1 MNEETLL
8 SSVRAVVSDEFGP
21 MRQQLNSIEREQTGM
36 AASLRH
42 VTNNVLELKQKV
54 QSVDD
59 TLNGPKGLV
68 ATVGVITWVQEHCT
82 ARLRADA
89 EATSPGGLP
98 TIKNAKAILSEDSVP
113 PNRVQLER
121 ERTEQQREKTRRA
134 NIRLVMLLVGVA
146 LGGGGTAFG
155 VTRLV
160 DALSPAAQASQ
171 P

>member
-1 MNEETLL
+1 MTEETLL
-8 SSVRAVVSDEFGP
+8 ASVRAVVSDEFGP

-54 QSVDD
+54 QNVDD

-68 ATVGVITWVQEHCT
+68 ATTGVLTWVQEHCT

-98 TIKNAKAILSEDSVP
+98 AIKNAKELLDSIP
-113 PNRVQLER
+113 PNRIQLER

-146 LGGGGTAFG
+146 LGGGGATFG

>member
-1 MNEETLL
+1 MTEQELL
-8 SSVRAVVSDEFGP
+8 SSVRSVVSEEFGQV
-21 MRQQLNSIEREQTGM
+21 RQQLNSIEREQTGM
-36 AASLRH
+36 TASLRH
-42 VTNNVLELKQKV
+42 VTNNVLDLKQKV
-54 QSVDD
+54 QSIDD

-68 ATVGVITWVQEHCT
+68 ATTGVLTWVQEHCT

-89 EATSPGGLP
+89 EATSPGRLP
-98 TIKNAKAILSEDSVP
+98 AIKNAKDILADSIP

-146 LGGGGTAFG
+146 LGGGGTAIG
-155 VTRLV
+155 VTQLV
-160 DALSPAAQASQ
+160 DALSPTAQAAQ

>member
-1 MNEETLL
+1 MTEQELL
-8 SSVRAVVSDEFGP
+8 SSVRSVVSEEFGQV
-21 MRQQLNSIEREQTGM
+21 RQQLNSIEREQTGM
-36 AASLRH
+36 AASMRH
-42 VTNNVLELKQKV
+42 VTNNVLELKKKV
-54 QSVDD
+54 QGIDD

-68 ATVGVITWVQEHCT
+68 ATTGVLSWVQEHCT

-89 EATSPGGLP
+89 EATSPGVLP
-98 TIKNAKAILSEDSVP
+98 AIKNAKDLLDSIP

-146 LGGGGTAFG
+146 LGGSGATLG
-155 VTRLV
+155 VTQLV
-160 DALSPAAQASQ
+160 DALSPTAQAAQ